1 MNHGAGRAMGRK
13 AADRTLDQKT
23 VDEEFA
29 PNDILTNC
37 RRYPNAESLLF
48 MPYYQ
53 QNQPLRR

>member
-37 RRYPNAESLLF
+37 RRYPKDEAMASSCEEALSPNH
-48 MPYYQ
+48 
-53 QNQPLRR
+53 R

>member
-1 MNHGAGRAMGRK
+1 MGRK

>member
-29 PNDILTNC
+29 ANDILTNC
-37 RRYPNAESLLF
+37 RQYPKDEAMASSCEEASS
-48 MPYYQ
+48 PHH
-53 QNQPLRR
+53 R